1 MMSTLRSWIRVALTG
16 AALIAV
22 SASPVWPA
30 APQAKEAPARLT
42 QIGFE
47 DCEPF
52 QVRGKVME
60 VRAER
65 GTFVVAE
72 REICE
77 MDIVTGIGRQ
87 HTTYYDISGKP
98 EEKRS
103 YRMGQYLFVKG
114 YLLPAGNVA
123 ALEVRVI
130 EKPQEKRVHY
140 KPIANQG
147 KASRSASRR
156 NAGNQVAEEP

>member
-1 MMSTLRSWIRVALTG
+1 MMSTLRSWIRVALAGTI
-16 AALIAV
+16 LVIV
-22 SASPVWPA
+22 SAGPVWPA
-30 APQAKEAPARLT
+30 APVANEMPARVT

-77 MDIVTGIGRQ
+77 MDIVTGTGRQ
-87 HTTYYDISGKP
+87 HTAYYDISGKP

-103 YRMGQYLFVKG
+103 YRVGQYLLVKG

-130 EKPQEKRVHY
+130 EKPQEKRVPY

-156 NAGNQVAEEP
+156 SAGGESAQQP

>member
-1 MMSTLRSWIRVALTG
+1 MMSTLRSWIRVALAG

-30 APQAKEAPARLT
+30 APQAKEVPARVT
-42 QIGFE
+42 QIGFD

-77 MDIVTGIGRQ
+77 MDIVTGTGRQ

-98 EEKRS
+98 EEKRP
-103 YRMGQYLFVKG
+103 YRMGQYLLVKG

-156 NAGNQVAEEP
+156 NAGNPVAGQP

>member
-1 MMSTLRSWIRVALTG
+1 MMSTLKSWMRIALAG
-16 AALIAV
+16 AALVAL
-22 SASPVWPA
+22 AAQPVFPA
-30 APQAKEAPARLT
+30 DLGAKEAPARVT

-52 QVRGKVME
+52 QVRGKIME
-60 VRAER
+60 VRPER

-77 MDIVTGIGRQ
+77 MDIITGAGRQ
-87 HTTYYDISGKP
+87 HTTYYDISGNP
-98 EEKRS
+98 EEKHP
-103 YRMGQYLFVKG
+103 YRVGQYLLVKG

-130 EKPQEKRVHY
+130 EKPQEKRVPY
-140 KPIANQG
+140 KPIADQG

-156 NAGNQVAEEP
+156 GAGNESAQLP

>member
-1 MMSTLRSWIRVALTG
+1 MMNILKSWTRLALAG

-22 SASPVWPA
+22 TASPVWPA
-30 APQAKEAPARLT
+30 APPAKEVPARVT
-42 QIGFE
+42 QIGFD

-60 VRAER
+60 VRPER

-77 MDIVTGIGRQ
+77 MDIVTGTGRQ

-98 EEKRS
+98 EEKRR
-103 YRMGQYLFVKG
+103 YRVGQYLLVKG

-130 EKPQEKRVHY
+130 EKPQEKRAHY

-147 KASRSASRR
+147 QASRSASRR
-156 NAGNQVAEEP
+156 NAGNQVAEQP

>member
-1 MMSTLRSWIRVALTG
+1 MISPLKSWIR
-16 AALIAV
+16 AALAV
-22 SASPVWPA
+22 AVLVA
-30 APQAKEAPARLT
+30 APAGPAWSAAPLTKDVPARVT

-52 QVRGKVME
+52 QVRAKVME

-72 REICE
+72 SEICE
-77 MDIVTGIGRQ
+77 MDVVTGKGRLQ
-87 HTTYYDISGKP
+87 TVYHDLAGQPDS
-98 EEKRS
+98 KRQ
-103 YRMGQYLFVKG
+103 YRVGQYLFVKG

-123 ALEVRVI
+123 AIEVREI
-130 EKPQEKRVHY
+130 EKPKEARVRY

-147 KASRSASRR
+147 RASRR
-156 NAGNQVAEEP
+156 SAGADRGQQP

>member
-1 MMSTLRSWIRVALTG
+1 MMNILKSWTRLALAG

-22 SASPVWPA
+22 TASPVWPA
-30 APQAKEAPARLT
+30 APHTKEAPARVT
-42 QIGFE
+42 QIGFD

-60 VRAER
+60 VRPER

-77 MDIVTGIGRQ
+77 MDIVTGTGRQ

-98 EEKRS
+98 EEKRP
-103 YRMGQYLFVKG
+103 YRVGQYLFVKG
-114 YLLPAGNVA
+114 YLLPSGNVA

-130 EKPQEKRVHY
+130 EKPQGKSAHY

-147 KASRSASRR
+147 KAAHSGSRR
-156 NAGNQVAEEP
+156 NAGNQVAEQP